1 MRADFLDSNVV
12 LYLLDGG
19 AKAEIAEQLLATN
32 PTISVQVLNEVLVN
46 CIRKAGMSW
55 EKAGVFLL
63 GIRRVCNVVE
73 LTEMTHEVGCALGER
88 YGFSVY
94 DSMIVASALLAGCDT
109 LYSEDMHD
117 GLAVEGVLRIVNP
130 FTPV

>member
-1 MRADFLDSNVV
+1 MRGEFLDSNIV

-19 AKAEIAEQLLATN
+19 PKAAIAEQLLAGG

-55 EKAGVFLL
+55 DEAGTFLN
-63 GIRRVCNVVE
+63 GVRQVCGVVGLSE
-73 LTEMTHEVGCALGER
+73 QTHDAGRALGVR

-94 DSMIVASALLAGCDT
+94 DSMIVASALIAGCDI
-109 LYSEDMHD
+109 LYSEDMQD

-130 FTPV
+130 FVAA